1 LTGAQTA
8 KAQKSIKSL
17 LKKWEMI
24 PINQEITEAAATLR
38 RETAACFV
46 LRIGIP

>member
-1 LTGAQTA
+1 
-8 KAQKSIKSL
+8 
-17 LKKWEMI
+17 MI

-46 LRIGIP
+46 LRIGVYRDPGKTCLIGP